1 MFIFEQIK
9 MPFKELKIG
18 YVSYSTDLSQ
28 PGDRRRFPFF
38 AKQHHLNFEIA
49 QFDKNY
55 DIILLTATSNLSK
68 WLWYK
73 KNHAGTK
80 FIFELVDSLIFPSD
94 LFDMLFKGFGKYLLK
109 KESSLFLN
117 YKNLIVQWIKSAD
130 LVICSSTEL
139 MNNVK
144 RWNENVLLS
153 LDYLQNEYKH
163 SKSDYSM
170 NGKMKLLWEGQSVGL
185 PQFLVY
191 KNLFKKINPFCE
203 LHIITTEKYPLYGNL
218 IHKNVQHLLNNL
230 PIKTI
235 FHNWN
240 IHKNQEIFNHCDCGI
255 IPLNKQN
262 KLAWYKPAN
271 KLISFWFSGLPTIV
285 SDTPAYRELM
295 NNANSD
301 LYCSN
306 IDEWVSKLEW
316 MKELNE
322 KERKKIA
329 MKNLNYSILNFSNEA
344 IDETWI
350 NIFSKIGLK
359 NFSDC

>member
-1 MFIFEQIK
+1 MA
-9 MPFKELKIG
+9 FKELKIG
-18 YVSYSTDLSQ
+18 YVPYRPDLSQ

-38 AKQHHLNFEIA
+38 AKQHHINFEIA

-55 DIILLTATSNLSK
+55 DIILLTATANLSK

-73 KNHAGTK
+73 KKHADTK
-80 FIFELVDSLIFPSD
+80 FIFEMVDSLIFPSD
-94 LFDMLFKGFGKYLLK
+94 LFDTLFKGFGKYLLK
-109 KESSLFLN
+109 KESSLFIN

-163 SKSDYSM
+163 TKTDYSI
-170 NGKMKLLWEGQSVGL
+170 NGKMKLLWEGQGVILS
-185 PQFLVY
+185 QFLF
-191 KNLFKKINPFCE
+191 FKEMLQQVSSFCE
-203 LHIITTEKYPLYGNL
+203 LHILTTEKYPLYGNL
-218 IHKNVQHLLNNL
+218 VHRDVKKLLKNL
-230 PIKTI
+230 PIDTV
-235 FHNWN
+235 FHKWDLK
-240 IHKNQEIFNHCDCGI
+240 KNGKIFNQCDCGI
-255 IPLNKQN
+255 IPISPKN

-285 SDTPAYRELM
+285 SNTPAYSELM

-306 IDEWVSKLEW
+306 IDEWVSKLKW

-322 KERKKIA
+322 DERKEIA

-350 NIFSKIGLK
+350 NIFAKLA
-359 NFSDC
+359 